1 MGISFMRKVAS
12 LFKQLQIAK
21 VLLIFVAGFMLF
33 FSVACSATE
42 TGARPHNPPVQ
53 AGGANNPYKG
63 SGDSYT
69 QYKQPSNPNVSLDQS
84 KS

>member
-1 MGISFMRKVAS
+1 MRQIVSF
-12 LFKQLQIAK
+12 FQQFQIAK
-21 VLLIFVAGFMLF
+21 ALLIFVAGVMLLS
-33 FSVACSATE
+33 SVACTN
-42 TGARPHNPPVQ
+42 TTNQGARPHNPPVQ

>member
-1 MGISFMRKVAS
+1 MSPIVSFLKRIRIDK
-12 LFKQLQIAK
+12 I
-21 VLLIFVAGFMLF
+21 LLIFVAGFMLF
-33 FSVACSATE
+33 FSVACSNGTE

-69 QYKQPSNPNVSLDQS
+69 QYRQPSNPNVSLDQH